1 MMRVFQIQRLTAV
14 ALLVFMTIHMIVV
27 HYPPFHIDFSII
39 AERMVNPVWKAIE
52 ILFLFSVLLHGLAG
66 AYVVLTDYKQVSK
79 FKTIIAAVV
88 IVVGIA
94 AFIWGS
100 MTVISWQLPA

>member
-1 MMRVFQIQRLTAV
+1 MRIFQIQRVTAV

-39 AERMVNPVWKAIE
+39 VERMVNPVWKVVE
-52 ILFLFSVLLHGLAG
+52 ILFLLSVLLHGLSG

-79 FKTIIAAVV
+79 FKKALALVV
-88 IVVGIA
+88 IVAGIV
-94 AFIWGS
+94 AFSWG
-100 MTVISWQLPA
+100 TYTIISWRLPA

>member
-1 MMRVFQIQRLTAV
+1 MKIFQVQRITAV

-39 AERMVNPVWKAIE
+39 LERMVNPVWKVIE
-52 ILFLFSVLLHGLAG
+52 ILFLLSVLLHGLSG

-79 FKTIIAAVV
+79 FKKALAAVV

-94 AFIWGS
+94 AFILGS
-100 MTVISWQLPA
+100 LTVLSWQLPA

>member
-1 MMRVFQIQRLTAV
+1 MRIFQIQRITAV

-39 AERMVNPVWKAIE
+39 AERMVNPVWKVIE
-52 ILFLFSVLLHGLAG
+52 ILFLLSVILHGLSG

-79 FKTIIAAVV
+79 FKKVVAVV
-88 IVVGIA
+88 VVVVGVV
-94 AFIWGS
+94 AFSWG
-100 MTVISWQLPA
+100 TLTIISWQLPA

>member
-1 MMRVFQIQRLTAV
+1 MKIFQIQRLTAV

-39 AERMVNPVWKAIE
+39 AERMVNPVWKGVE
-52 ILFLFSVLLHGLAG
+52 LLFLLSVLLHGMSG

-79 FKTIIAAVV
+79 FKKVV
-88 IVVGIA
+88 AGLLIVAGIV
-94 AFIWGS
+94 AFFWGS
-100 MTVISWQLPA
+100 LTILSWQLPA

>member
-1 MMRVFQIQRLTAV
+1 MRVFQIQRITAV

-39 AERMVNPVWKAIE
+39 AERMTNPVWKAVE

-66 AYVVLTDYKQVSK
+66 AYVVLTDYKQVSRYQK
-79 FKTIIAAVV
+79 VVAGVV

-94 AFIWGS
+94 AFAWGS
-100 MTVISWQLPA
+100 LTVISW